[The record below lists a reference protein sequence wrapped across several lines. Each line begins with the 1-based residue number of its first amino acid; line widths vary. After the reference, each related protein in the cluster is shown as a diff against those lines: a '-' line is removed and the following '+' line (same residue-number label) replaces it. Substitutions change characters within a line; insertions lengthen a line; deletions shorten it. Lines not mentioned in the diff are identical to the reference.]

1 MLDVLIADLN
11 LFFLNTNVLE
21 PPLMNA
27 DKVLTAYDQFG
38 IYGLITYLEK
48 NNNSEI
54 SPRVTAYNLL
64 KAGRI
69 IAKKSI
75 DERLSYLPDIAF
87 GLSRHD
93 SIYRMAALLYIEL
106 GDMNKALEC
115 LSYLYHYYA
124 EQSIAP
130 HEHYAIIEKQLV
142 ERFKDIA
149 EIQRWIADNYESY
162 KYQRALNNI
171 KEYSEIMPTE
181 DVSKQKKYFI
191 NIYRRYG
198 INTLITALEND
209 IRFNERAKA
218 VLLIRASRA
227 IGSIAEEGTSI
238 ESLFA
243 DKAIALD
250 NSDTVV
256 KNSYHAYMRAG
267 DLNKLTQLK
276 EKYPQLVAG

>member
-1 MLDVLIADLN
+1 MDNAQI
-11 LFFLNTNVLE
+11 LE
-21 PPLMNA
+21 NYERL
-27 DKVLTAYDQFG
+27 G
-38 IYGLITYLEK
+38 IYGLILELEK
-48 NNNSEI
+48 DNDTGINK
-54 SPRVTAYNLL
+54 RVAAYNLL
-64 KAGRI
+64 KAGRV

-75 DERLSYLPDIAF
+75 DETLSYLPNIAF

-106 GDMNKALEC
+106 GDMKKALEC
-115 LSYLYHYYA
+115 LSYLHHYYE
-124 EQSIAP
+124 EQSIEP

-142 ERFKDIA
+142 EKLKDMA
-149 EIQRWIADNYESY
+149 DIQRWIADNYESY

-171 KEYSEIMPTE
+171 KEYSEVMPTE
-181 DVSKQKKYFI
+181 DVAKQKKYFI
-191 NIYRRYG
+191 DLYRRYG

-209 IRFNERAKA
+209 IRFNDRTKA

-227 IGSIAEEGTSI
+227 IGSIAEEGTSV

-243 DKAIALD
+243 DKAIELD
-250 NSDTVV
+250 SSDTVI

-276 EKYPQLVAG
+276 EKYPQVIAS

>member
-1 MLDVLIADLN
+1 MDNAQILKKYEN
-11 LFFLNTNVLE
+11 LGV
-21 PPLMNA
+21 
-27 DKVLTAYDQFG
+27 
-38 IYGLITYLEK
+38 YGLILELNK
-48 NNNSEI
+48 ENSTEI
-54 SPRVTAYNLL
+54 NPRVAAYNLL
-64 KAGRI
+64 KAGRLL
-69 IAKKSI
+69 AKKSI
-75 DERLSYLPDIAF
+75 DETLSYLPDIAF

-124 EQSIAP
+124 EQSIEP

-171 KEYSEIMPTE
+171 KEYSEIIPTE
-181 DVSKQKKYFI
+181 DITEQKTHFKRLYL
-191 NIYRRYG
+191 RYG
-198 INTLITALEND
+198 IETVISAIEND
-209 IRFNERAKA
+209 SRFNDRVKA
-218 VLLIRASRA
+218 VLMIRASRT
-227 IGSIAEEGTSI
+227 IGSIAEEGTSV

-243 DKAIALD
+243 DKAIVLD

-276 EKYPQLVAG
+276 EKYPQVVAG